1 MTVTTASVFFKL
13 VVCIK
18 YSRELLKPYKKTK
31 SLSEILKNS
40 AKSFK
45 NLAMCLCHN
54 VAYVVPIGRDML
66 QLIFIDRLLYR
77 RECAILV
84 IVIFFLNPV
93 LKKHFTLGLTL
104 VTPKISLQDRKAMLI
119 DHVAP

>member
-1 MTVTTASVFFKL
+1 MTTASIFFKL

-18 YSRELLKPYKKTK
+18 YSRELLKTYKKTK
-31 SLSEILKNS
+31 SLSKILKNS

-54 VAYVVPIGRDML
+54 VAYVVPIGHDML
-66 QLIFIDRLLYR
+66 ELILIDRLLYR

-84 IVIFFLNPV
+84 IVIFF
-93 LKKHFTLGLTL
+93 
-104 VTPKISLQDRKAMLI
+104 
-119 DHVAP
+119 